1 MKCRGCQQ
9 DNPSHANFCL
19 KCGAPL
25 KGTDRPE
32 IRRDLA
38 EMMWRRFEVR
48 MQWCDGKIVGDD

>member
-1 MKCRGCQQ
+1 MKYRGCQQ

-25 KGTDRPE
+25 KGT
-32 IRRDLA
+32 LA